1 MEKLLDFQNKEDQEL
16 LLTLPRVKSWD
27 FPYLYQCQGFW
38 SASMF
43 LHGIISFQ
51 KHFQAKDTDIIL
63 VTFPKSGAS
72 WLKTLTFNIV
82 NRSRYTLENTPLLT
96 TSPHD
101 LVPFLEIQV
110 YGINQFS
117 ILEDLHT
124 PRTLATHLPYASLPP
139 SIISSS
145 CRIVYLC
152 RNPLDQ
158 FISHWHFA
166 PKIQDQAMTEPILLD
181 DAFEMFC
188 QGVQCYGPIWD
199 HMLGYWK
206 ASLEKPDKILFL
218 KYEDLQEDIISCLKK
233 LADFLGCPF
242 TDEEETRGVIEELSK
257 FSSFDNMRNLEVNK
271 TGTLASIGIENN
283 FCFRKG
289 KVGDWTNH
297 LSLSTLKRLEKV
309 MEEKLGESPG
319 LMTFKFNQS
328 SSGERDLE

>member
-1 MEKLLDFQNKEDQEL
+1 MEKLLDFQNKEDQQL

-27 FPYLYQCQGFW
+27 GIG
-38 SASMF
+38 

-63 VTFPKSGAS
+63 ATFPKSGA
-72 WLKTLTFNIV
+72 K
-82 NRSRYTLENTPLLT
+82 NTPLLT
-96 TSPHD
+96 ISPHD
-101 LVPFLEIQV
+101 LVPLLEIQV

-158 FISHWHFA
+158 FISNWHFA
-166 PKIQDQAMTEPILLD
+166 LKTQDQAITEPISLD
-181 DAFEMFC
+181 DAFEMLC

-199 HMLGYWK
+199 HMLWYWK
-206 ASLEKPDKILFL
+206 ASLEKPDKILLL
-218 KYEDLQEDIISCLKK
+218 KYEDLQEDIISCLQK

-242 TDEEETRGVIEELSK
+242 TVEEETRGMIEELSK
-257 FSSFDNMRNLEVNK
+257 FSSFDNMKNLEVNQSGRL
-271 TGTLASIGIENN
+271 TSIPIEKEL
-283 FCFRKG
+283 FFRKG
-289 KVGDWTNH
+289 KVGDWINH
-297 LSLSTLKRLEKV
+297 LSPSMSKLLEKV
-309 MEEKLGESPG
+309 MEEKLGEYPG
-319 LMTFKFNQS
+319 LMIFKFNQS
-328 SSGERDLE
+328 SSAERDIV